1 MPPSLRSFDLSGPEW
16 LVSLR
21 WLAIILIGVTV
32 LISHTLFDVD
42 LSWRCVGIL
51 LGFLALWNLALPKL
65 EEHLPISSKG
75 YVFLQILVDI
85 AVLTGILWNTGGLMN
100 PFATFYV
107 LHMMIAGLILDRKST
122 LQVAGITILCL
133 VSLMAAAPLVVQGV
147 PLEIKQTPLWL
158 GLLVAT
164 ISLIIIATAF
174 ILGFMRR
181 LELSQEEGRQR
192 ERMAAIGRLVAGLA
206 HELGT
211 PLNVI
216 VLLAK
221 DLADGASEPVRKDLD
236 TILSQARRC
245 GDLVALL
252 LGYSRSAQG
261 EVNARIEPQ
270 AWLEEVFRAAR
281 SSLPTE
287 RIPLAHLKVI
297 LAPGLPQLLLPE
309 LALRQ
314 VFLNLFKNALQAAKT
329 QAEARVSVEIS
340 HVDEARELRFLVRDN
355 GPGFTAESRAHA
367 FDAFYSTKQ
376 AGEGDG
382 LGLYVCY
389 HLVQQMNGMISIPK
403 DLQTEGGALEV
414 ILPCGKE
421 RP

>member
-1 MPPSLRSFDLSGPEW
+1 
-16 LVSLR
+16 VSLN
-21 WLAIILIGVTV
+21 WPALGA
-32 LISHTLFDVD
+32 
-42 LSWRCVGIL
+42 L
-51 LGFLALWNLALPKL
+51 LGFLALWNLALPRL
-65 EEHLPISSKG
+65 EEHLPVSARA

-85 AVLTGILWNTGGLMN
+85 AVLTGILWQTGGLMN

-107 LHMMIAGLILDRKST
+107 LHMMISGLILDRKST

-133 VSLMAAAPLVVQGV
+133 ISLMAADPLIVNGS
-147 PLEIKQTPLWL
+147 PLEIKNTPLWL
-158 GLLVAT
+158 GLFVST
-164 ISLIIIATAF
+164 VSLIIIATAF

-181 LELSQEEGRQR
+181 LEQSQEDLRQR

-221 DLADGASEPVRKDLD
+221 DLADGASEQARKDLD
-236 TILSQARRC
+236 TIVGQARRC

-261 EVNARIEPQ
+261 EAIVPIQ
-270 AWLEEVFRAAR
+270 MVSWLEEVFLVAKA
-281 SSLPTE
+281 SLPTE
-287 RIPLAHLKVI
+287 RIPLARLEVSLKTEEGI
-297 LAPGLPQLLLPE
+297 FWLPE

-314 VFLNLFKNALQAAKT
+314 IFLNLFKNALQAAKNRP
-329 QAEARVSVEIS
+329 EAKVGVEIS
-340 HVDEARELRFLVRDN
+340 HVDEMREVRFLVTDN
-355 GPGFTAESRAHA
+355 GPGFSPESREHA

-389 HLVQQMNGMISIPK
+389 HLVQQMNGKISVPK
-403 DLQTEGGALEV
+403 DLQAEGGVLEV
-414 ILPCGKE
+414 ILPNGKE